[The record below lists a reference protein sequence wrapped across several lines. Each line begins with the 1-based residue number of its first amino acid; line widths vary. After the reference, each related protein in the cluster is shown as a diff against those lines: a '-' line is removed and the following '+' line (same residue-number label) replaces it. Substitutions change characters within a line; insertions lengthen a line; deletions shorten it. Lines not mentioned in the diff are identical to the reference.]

1 MTQHIPDAVQDGY
14 DYDVLV
20 VGSGFGGSVAALRLT
35 EKGYAVGVLE
45 AGRRWDADTLPRT
58 NWDLRRSIWAPRL
71 GMTGAQRISVL
82 GKCLVFSGAG
92 VGGGSLIYG
101 NTLYQPLPE
110 FYTDPAWGH
119 ITDWRAELAPYYDQA
134 RRMLGVA
141 TNPRM
146 GPKDE
151 VLLDIARDMGV
162 EDTFHRTDV
171 GVFFNEGREGVEV
184 DDPYFGGAGPRRR
197 GCLHCAECMTGCKN
211 NAKNTTTTNYLY
223 LAEANGA
230 RVHEL
235 TAVTSVEPDGRGGYR
250 VATERPDRWVR
261 RRRRTFTA
269 RQVVFAAA
277 ALGTQKL
284 LHEMRDSGT
293 LPRLSSRLGHLTR
306 SNSEAIIGVSAKDRY
321 DFAQGVAISSSIHPE
336 TQTHVEV
343 VGYGKGQNAMFLQT
357 LPMTDGGAFRFLRMV
372 LGAVLHPVR
381 FLRSQNA
388 HRASERSVILLVMQ
402 SLDNSLTSFRRR
414 GRLLTRHGDGQP
426 NPDWIPVAHDVAR
439 RWERKVD
446 GVAGAVA
453 TDLFNIPATAHYI
466 GGCTIGDSAATGVVD
481 PYQRVYGHP
490 GLHIADGS
498 AITANLGVNPSLT
511 ITAQAER
518 AMALWPNKGE
528 PDPRPALG
536 EPYRVIA
543 PVRPVRPAVPEHAA
557 GALRLPIVAIS
568 DGSASAAGPPRADAA
583 ASAEGVAR

>member
-1 MTQHIPDAVQDGY
+1 MEHVPKHAATPSVQAADRTGPAGGY

-45 AGRRWDADTLPRT
+45 AGRRWDADTLPKT
-58 NWDLRRSIWAPRL
+58 NWDLRKSIWAPKL

-82 GKCLVFSGAG
+82 GKCLVFSGSG

-101 NTLYQPLPE
+101 NTLYEPLPE
-110 FYTDPAWGH
+110 FFTDEAWAH
-119 ITDWRAELAPYYDQA
+119 VTDWRSELGPYYDQA
-134 RRMLGVA
+134 KRMLGVQ

-151 VLLDIARDMGV
+151 VLLDIARDLGV

-171 GVFFNEGREGVEV
+171 GVFFNEGAEGVEV

-197 GCLHCAECMTGCKN
+197 GCIHCSECMTGCKH
-211 NAKNTTTTNYLY
+211 NAKNSTPMNYLY
-223 LAEANGA
+223 LAEQAGA
-230 RVHEL
+230 EVHEL
-235 TAVTSVEPDGRGGYR
+235 TSVTRISPDGHGGYR
-250 VATERPDRWVR
+250 VETERPDRLLGKQT
-261 RRRRTFTA
+261 RTFTA
-269 RQVVFAAA
+269 SQVVLAAA

-284 LHEMRDSGT
+284 LHAMKESGD
-293 LPRLSSRLGHLTR
+293 LGGLSPRLGHLTR
-306 SNSEAIIGVSAKDRY
+306 SNSEAIIGVSAKDRD

-336 TQTHVEV
+336 QQTHVEV
-343 VGYGKGQNAMFLQT
+343 VGYGKGQNAMFMQT
-357 LPMTDGGAFRFLRMV
+357 LPMIDGGAFRFLR
-372 LGAVLHPVR
+372 LLLSILLHPIR

-402 SLDNSLTSFRRR
+402 SLDNSLTSYRKR
-414 GRLLTRHGDGQP
+414 GRLLTRHGDGEP

-439 RWERKVD
+439 RWEKKVD
-446 GVAGAVA
+446 GVASAVA
-453 TDLFNIPATAHYI
+453 TDIFNIPATAHYI

-490 GLHIADGS
+490 GLHVADGS
-498 AITANLGVNPSLT
+498 AITPNLGVNPSLT

-518 AMALWPNKGE
+518 AMAFWPNKGE
-528 PDPRPALG
+528 ADPRPALG
-536 EPYRVIA
+536 EPYQRISA
-543 PVRPVRPAVPEHAA
+543 VRPAAPSVPDAA
-557 GALRLPIVAIS
+557 PGALRLPIIPV
-568 DGSASAAGPPRADAA
+568 
-583 ASAEGVAR
+583 